1 MDLWKIKIITV
12 KNKLLL
18 IPLLFIFACANKEQA
33 IFDQDVQGIV
43 HQCNNI
49 WKDFKTA
56 ENTHALAA
64 SNFLEAQEIEFID
77 LEVTNTGQFILCNFC
92 FPCPSDKIVHFKVRK
107 EDLETILALG
117 FEEN

>member
-1 MDLWKIKIITV
+1 M

-18 IPLLFIFACANKEQA
+18 VPLLFVFACANKEP
-33 IFDQDVQGIV
+33 IFDQDIQGVV

-56 ENTHALAA
+56 ENSHVLAV
-64 SNFLEAQEIEFID
+64 SNFLEANEIEFID
-77 LEVTNTGQFILCNFC
+77 LEATNTGQFILCTFC
-92 FPCPSDKIVHFKVRK
+92 YPCPSDIIIHFKVRE
-107 EDLETILALG
+107 EDLEAILALG